1 MLLATLVGAV
11 TAIVLGAVS
20 NDELSERLNTVL
32 RGIDDHRLAAV
43 LVTVV
48 LSALA
53 IIVAGIVMW
62 PLARLLVS
70 LRKRR

>member
-1 MLLATLVGAV
+1 LLLATLVGAV